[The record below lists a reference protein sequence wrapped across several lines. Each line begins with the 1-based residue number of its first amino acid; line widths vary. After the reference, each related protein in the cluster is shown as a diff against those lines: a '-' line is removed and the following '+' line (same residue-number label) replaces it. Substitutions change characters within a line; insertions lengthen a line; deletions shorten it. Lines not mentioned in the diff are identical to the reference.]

1 MTKKPKPKAA
11 DFEPAV
17 GAAEHQI
24 YVLKLCISGMTPRS
38 RLALVNLKQICD
50 EYLVG
55 HYELEVIDLYQ
66 QPELAARLHI
76 IATPTLL
83 KNLPPPA
90 RQMFG
95 DLTDTKATL
104 RRLGFVIEE
113 DQPS

>member
-1 MTKKPKPKAA
+1 MAKKLNPKAA

-24 YVLKLCISGMTPRS
+24 YVLKLCISGMTLRS

-50 EYLVG
+50 QYLEGLYV
-55 HYELEVIDLYQ
+55 LEGIVLYL
-66 QPELAARLHI
+66 QPELAARLHF
-76 IATPTLL
+76 IATPPLL

-90 RQMFG
+90 RQLFG

>member
-1 MTKKPKPKAA
+1 MTNKPKPKSA
-11 DFEPAV
+11 ESETAV

-24 YVLKLCISGMTPRS
+24 YILKLCISGMTPRS

-50 EYLVG
+50 EYLDG

-83 KNLPPPA
+83 KSLPAPA

-104 RRLGFVIEE
+104 RRLGFVVEE

>member
-1 MTKKPKPKAA
+1 MAKKPKPKAA
-11 DFEPAV
+11 DFEQAV
-17 GAAEHQI
+17 GAAETQI

-50 EYLVG
+50 EYLEG
-55 HYELEVIDLYQ
+55 NYELEVIDLYQ

-83 KNLPPPA
+83 KNVPAPA

-113 DQPS
+113 EQPT